1 MTSPSSKRDSASSQD
16 HSHARA
22 QSGWHGQSHPG
33 AQARSQA
40 LPEAPSQREFTHHWN
55 GYDRQQVRDYLQ
67 QVDEAMRQLRAERDQ
82 AVEQVNAVTRDLE
95 TEREETGKLR
105 KRVDELMAPP
115 ENLEDL
121 DQRMQRVGH
130 LAYLKAE
137 EVTTRAQTAAEEN
150 WKETAKAS
158 IALRERY
165 RSLLKELDSQAE
177 ALHAEHRTALEQT
190 RAEVQELTV
199 DAVKHREQLDDEAER
214 KRRSIEQEFDAHM
227 AQQRAELEKY
237 IADQRTASKNQAEK
251 RLTEASAEAKQRV
264 AEASHEADRR
274 LKEANAV
281 VARLSAL
288 SQDAHGRLRKADEV
302 LSDAATTLEP
312 TDEEQRPVP
321 RAEDADGGG
330 SSDGNREAQASDQ
343 ADAAPVQSHADSG
356 AANGRSPQPTGAQQN
371 AQQNAH

>member
-1 MTSPSSKRDSASSQD
+1 MTSPSSKRDSAQSQA
-16 HSHARA
+16 HA
-22 QSGWHGQSHPG
+22 QSGWHGQSHSG

-40 LPEAPSQREFTHHWN
+40 LPQAPSQREFAHHWN
-55 GYDRQQVRDYLQ
+55 GYDRQQVREYLEQ
-67 QVDEAMRQLRAERDQ
+67 LDNAMRQLRSERDQ
-82 AVEQVNAVTRDLE
+82 ALEQVNAVTKELE
-95 TEREETGKLR
+95 AEREETGKLR
-105 KRVDELMAPP
+105 KRVDELMVPP

-130 LAYLKAE
+130 LAYLQAE
-137 EVTTRAQTAAEEN
+137 EITTRAQTAAEEN

-199 DAVKHREQLDDEAER
+199 DAVKRREKLDEEAER
-214 KRRSIEQEFDAHM
+214 KRRSIEQEFEAHM

-251 RLTEASAEAKQRV
+251 RLAEASAEAKKRL
-264 AEASHEADRR
+264 AEATNEADRR

-281 VARLSAL
+281 VARLTAL
-288 SQDAHGRLRKADEV
+288 SQDAHGKLRKADEV
-302 LSDAATTLEP
+302 LSGAEITLEP
-312 TDEEQRPVP
+312 TEEELQPVP
-321 RAEDADGGG
+321 RAEDADGDGDG
-330 SSDGNREAQASDQ
+330 SSKTDDGHGSDGQ
-343 ADAAPVQSHADSG
+343 GGADSKADSDTNSG
-356 AANGRSPQPTGAQQN
+356 QQSSPDGRSPQPAGAPQHGN
-371 AQQNAH
+371 

>member
-1 MTSPSSKRDSASSQD
+1 MTSPSSKRDSARSQ
-16 HSHARA
+16 ARSQAHA
-22 QSGWHGQSHPG
+22 QSGWQGQSYPG

-40 LPEAPSQREFTHHWN
+40 LPEAPSQREFAHHWN
-55 GYDRQQVRDYLQ
+55 GYDRQQVREYLQ

-82 AVEQVNAVTRDLE
+82 ALEQVNAVTRDLE
-95 TEREETGKLR
+95 AERAETGKLR
-105 KRVDELMAPP
+105 KRVDELLAPP

-130 LAYLKAE
+130 LAYLQAE
-137 EVTTRAQTAAEEN
+137 EITTRAQTAAEEN

-165 RSLLKELDSQAE
+165 RSLLKELDAQAE

-199 DAVKHREQLDDEAER
+199 DAVKRREQLDEEAER
-214 KRRSIEQEFDAHM
+214 KRRAIEQEFDTHM

-251 RLTEASAEAKQRV
+251 RLAEASAEAKKRL
-264 AEASHEADRR
+264 AEATHEADRR

-288 SQDAHGRLRKADEV
+288 SQDAHGKLRKADEV

-321 RAEDADGGG
+321 RAEDADGGTQA
-330 SSDGNREAQASDQ
+330 DGNAEESTEAPA
-343 ADAAPVQSHADSG
+343 QSRANSG
-356 AANGRSPQPTGAQQN
+356 AENGRSPHHAEAQQN
-371 AQQNAH
+371 AR

>member
-1 MTSPSSKRDSASSQD
+1 MTSPSPKRDSARSQ
-16 HSHARA
+16 ARSQA
-22 QSGWHGQSHPG
+22 GSQGPSQSG

-40 LPEAPSQREFTHHWN
+40 LPQAPSQREFAHHWN
-55 GYDRQQVRDYLQ
+55 GYDRQQVREYLEQ
-67 QVDEAMRQLRAERDQ
+67 IDDAMRQLRAERDQ
-82 AVEQVNAVTRDLE
+82 ALEQVNAVTQELE
-95 TEREETGKLR
+95 AEREETGKLR
-105 KRVDELMAPP
+105 KRVDELMVPP

-130 LAYLKAE
+130 LAYLQAE

-199 DAVKHREQLDDEAER
+199 DAVKRREKLDEEAER
-214 KRRSIEQEFDAHM
+214 KRRSIEQEFEAHM

-251 RLTEASAEAKQRV
+251 RLAEASAEAKKRL
-264 AEASHEADRR
+264 AEATNEADRR

-281 VARLSAL
+281 VTRLTAL
-288 SQDAHGRLRKADEV
+288 SQDAHGKLRKADEV
-302 LSDAATTLEP
+302 LSGAEITLEP
-312 TDEEQRPVP
+312 TEEEQQPVP
-321 RAEDADGGG
+321 RAEDADGDGDG
-330 SSDGNREAQASDQ
+330 SSKTDDGQ
-343 ADAAPVQSHADSG
+343 ADSSGQADSDTNSG
-356 AANGRSPQPTGAQQN
+356 QQSSHDGRSPQPTGARQ
-371 AQQNAH
+371 HDH